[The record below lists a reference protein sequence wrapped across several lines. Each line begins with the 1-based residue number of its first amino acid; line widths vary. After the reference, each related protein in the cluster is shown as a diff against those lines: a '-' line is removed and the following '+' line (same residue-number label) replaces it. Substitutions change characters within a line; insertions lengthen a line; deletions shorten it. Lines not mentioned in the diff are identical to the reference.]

1 MLYKVLQKFNL
12 LKNGGKTSTCSKTSC
27 IKNTLKSQKTV
38 IAILL
43 NLTIN
48 KNLNKSHQ
56 KSMIFFSFNCTSI
69 AFITVCSCSP
79 NSTALNGLFNGGT
92 CMNAFA
98 STLLF
103 FVLLFLFY
111 YQFFLIQFIQF
122 KVYESVCQHIV
133 WLLLFISLFLLLFFN
148 VYIT

>member
-1 MLYKVLQKFNL
+1 MSYKVLQKLNL
-12 LKNGGKTSTCSKTSC
+12 LKNGVKNFHTCSKVSC

-79 NSTALNGLFNGGT
+79 NSTALNGLFSGGT

-98 STLLF
+98 STLL
-103 FVLLFLFY
+103 LL
-111 YQFFLIQFIQF
+111 
-122 KVYESVCQHIV
+122 
-133 WLLLFISLFLLLFFN
+133 SL
-148 VYIT
+148 VAMEVQYT